1 MCTSK
6 SVSLWKNGGKV
17 LFVALE
23 IRCVRSL
30 ICSYTHIHTRSVSG
44 WENGGK
50 LPFMAQFKNPL
61 SAKSEFEFEFELELE
76 FQVEPTRQA
85 LDARPE

>member
-1 MCTSK
+1 
-6 SVSLWKNGGKV
+6 
-17 LFVALE
+17 
-23 IRCVRSL
+23 
-30 ICSYTHIHTRSVSG
+30 
-44 WENGGK
+44 
-50 LPFMAQFKNPL
+50 MAQFKNSL